1 MSFFKAK
8 ALSILSLFLLLM
20 VLLAGC
26 ASVGI
31 THERTMSLTSVCGLS
46 KVAVCDRLAGG
57 DERCYC
63 APDRVLDELF
73 EREDDW

>member
-1 MSFFKAK
+1 MRSFKEK
-8 ALSILSLFLLLM
+8 ALSILSLLLLLM

-26 ASVGI
+26 ASGGI
-31 THERTMSLTSVCGLS
+31 LHARTMSLAGVCGS
-46 KVAVCDRLAGG
+46 GKVAVCDQLIGG

-63 APDRVLDELF
+63 VTDRVLDGLF

>member
-1 MSFFKAK
+1 MRSFKEK
-8 ALSILSLFLLLM
+8 ALSILSLLLLLM

-26 ASVGI
+26 TSVGI
-31 THERTMSLTSVCGLS
+31 PHEKTTNLTSVCGLR

-63 APDRVLDELF
+63 APDRVLDHLF
-73 EREDDW
+73 DREDDW